1 MRQNNVGNL
10 FIIACVVLTVA
21 IWFIFPPVNDGRDN
35 FERQYAGEIIGS
47 INIVLMSFA
56 LLLSARPKWAEKY
69 FGGLD
74 KMYVTH
80 RRLATSAFL
89 LIFVHVLTVPITLT
103 GWGLGNYLAVIAFA
117 GLVSIVLVSLA
128 PRIAFLNKLTG
139 GTYEGWKNL
148 KKYMGIFFIIA
159 YVHPL
164 LIKNPLDAFIPINF
178 VQVFFIIGTVSYLY
192 ADEGWSNFKKYFG
205 VLFILM
211 CIIFL
216 TAKDMLEAVGIF
228 AISGIWIMIVIGVV
242 SSLYM
247 KLFMRHFKKHVPYT
261 VETVKH
267 PNQTTTEVTLRA
279 KREPIKKQRAGQ
291 FLFVRFPGDRSLNE
305 SHPFTISS
313 APQEDVLRL
322 TIKASG
328 DFTRDLFAKL
338 KPGMDAII
346 EGAYGM
352 FDFKAGG
359 PKQIWIAGGIGL
371 TPFLSFLRSLKGTLN
386 HDVDF
391 YYTVRHKEEAL
402 FTDEIE
408 AAAKENPRLKAH
420 IRLSATDGSLTIEH
434 ILKNA
439 GGSVKDHHI
448 YLCGPLPMI
457 QAFEQKFLAL
467 GVPAGNIHFEE
478 FNFR

>member
-1 MRQNNVGNL
+1 MRQNNAGNL
-10 FIIACVVLTVA
+10 FIIACVVITVA
-21 IWFIFPPVNDGRDN
+21 MWFIFPPVNDGREN
-35 FERQYAGEIIGS
+35 FERQYAGEILGS

-56 LLLSARPKWAEKY
+56 LLLSGRPKWAEKY

-74 KMYVTH
+74 KMYITH
-80 RRLATSAFL
+80 RRLATVAFL

-103 GWGLGNYLAVIAFA
+103 GWRLGNYLAVIAFA
-117 GLVSIVLVSLA
+117 GLVSIVLISLS
-128 PRIAFLNKLTG
+128 PRIAFLNKLSG

-148 KKYMGIFFIIA
+148 KRYIGIFFILGFVHSLTIA
-159 YVHPL
+159 S
-164 LIKNPLDAFIPINF
+164 PLDALIAFTF
-178 VQVFFIIGTVSYLY
+178 VQVFFIMGTLAYLY
-192 ADEGWSNFKKYFG
+192 TEVFGRFFKKY
-205 VLFILM
+205 I
-211 CIIFL
+211 
-216 TAKDMLEAVGIF
+216 
-228 AISGIWIMIVIGVV
+228 
-242 SSLYM
+242 
-247 KLFMRHFKKHVPYT
+247 PYT
-261 VETVKH
+261 VEAVKH

-338 KPGMDAII
+338 TPGMDAIV

-371 TPFLSFLRSLKGTLN
+371 TPFLSFLRSLKGSLN

-420 IRLSATDGSLTIEH
+420 IRFSATDGSLTIEH

-439 GGSVKDHHI
+439 GGSVKDHHVYI
-448 YLCGPLPMI
+448 CGPLPMI

-467 GVPAGNIHFEE
+467 GVPEGNIHFEE

>member
-1 MRQNNVGNL
+1 MRQNNAGNL
-10 FIIACVVLTVA
+10 FIMACVIITVA
-21 IWFIFPPVNDGRDN
+21 MWFIFPPVNDGREN
-35 FERQYAGEIIGS
+35 FERQYAGEILGS

-56 LLLSARPKWAEKY
+56 LLLSGRPKWAEKY

-80 RRLATSAFL
+80 RRLATVAFL

-103 GWGLGNYLAVIAFA
+103 GWRLGNYLAVIAFA
-117 GLVSIVLVSLA
+117 GLVSIVLISLS
-128 PRIAFLNKLTG
+128 PRIAFLNKLSG

-148 KKYMGIFFIIA
+148 KRYIGIFFILGFVHSLTIA
-159 YVHPL
+159 S
-164 LIKNPLDAFIPINF
+164 PLDALIAFTF
-178 VQVFFIIGTVSYLY
+178 VQVFFIMGTLAYLY
-192 ADEGWSNFKKYFG
+192 TEVFGRFFKKY
-205 VLFILM
+205 I
-211 CIIFL
+211 
-216 TAKDMLEAVGIF
+216 
-228 AISGIWIMIVIGVV
+228 
-242 SSLYM
+242 
-247 KLFMRHFKKHVPYT
+247 PYT

-434 ILKNA
+434 ILQNA